1 MQVRATWA
9 VVLVLLVFAGCGSD
23 EAGDTQVAVS
33 NGGTASIDA
42 VVSDGDMELR
52 FDAVAASATS
62 SFQLAAFG
70 SVSALTVSVGNVT
83 STANL
88 TEGRSNVINIGADG
102 KVSGVSVP
110 VSSGSEGGGW

>member
-42 VVSDGDMELR
+42 VVSDGDT
-52 FDAVAASATS
+52 VAASTTS

-110 VSSGSEGGGW
+110 VSSGSEGGGS

>member
-42 VVSDGDMELR
+42 V
-52 FDAVAASATS
+52 AASTTS

>member
-9 VVLVLLVFAGCGSD
+9 VVLVLLVFAGC
-23 EAGDTQVAVS
+23 
-33 NGGTASIDA
+33 
-42 VVSDGDMELR
+42 
-52 FDAVAASATS
+52 VAASATS